1 MQNRILDIAE
11 QPARLA
17 LRGGLLELKS
27 GERAP
32 FRVRP
37 EEVGVVLLAHP
48 QISITQPVLSALTAA
63 GGVLLTCDERRMP
76 AGMML
81 PVDGHFTQTERF
93 AKQAATKLPLRK
105 RLWQQI
111 VRAKIRGQAEV
122 LEEIFGEDAGIRA
135 LIPQVGSGD
144 PRNVEARAARKYWP
158 LLFNDDGFRRDRDRN
173 DQNRLLNYGY
183 AVLRAITARA
193 ICAVGLHPSVGLH
206 HKNRYNAFCLADDL
220 MEPFRPVV
228 DLVVARHVEGGG
240 DTELNSQSRQLL
252 IGSLLG
258 RCIVEGKQLTLFD
271 SLAELSSSLVRV
283 IDAGSGSLTLPER
296 LWHASGQPD

>member
-17 LRGGLLELKS
+17 LHGGLLELKC

-93 AKQAATKLPLRK
+93 AKQAASKLPLRK

-111 VRAKIRGQAEV
+111 VRTKIRGQAEV
-122 LEEIFGEDAGIRA
+122 LEEIFGEDAGMRA

-144 PRNVEARAARKYWP
+144 PSNVEARAARKYWP
-158 LLFNDDGFRRDRDRN
+158 LLFDDDGFRRDRDRN

-240 DTELNSQSRQLL
+240 DTELDSQSRQLL